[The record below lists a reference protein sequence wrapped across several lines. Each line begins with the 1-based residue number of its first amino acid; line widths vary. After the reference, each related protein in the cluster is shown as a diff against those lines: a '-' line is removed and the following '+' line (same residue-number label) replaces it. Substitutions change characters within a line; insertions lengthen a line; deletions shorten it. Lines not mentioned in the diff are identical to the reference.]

1 MCLISDSSLSIR
13 LCLGIVGLTH
23 RDSSCDTCDDG
34 VGQVI
39 ACLTLFRGWL
49 ELVHR
54 RLEVCLDLVVD
65 GSHSSPRGGIILCG
79 VVRIRTQDDPEVLAR
94 CGGIVPLGEELYETV
109 VGISSKP
116 KGLAISI
123 LYRSLQT
130 LLLRKI
136 VLVAVDGCI
145 SLLDDGV
152 VAVPGLIVDPFS
164 FL

>member
-1 MCLISDSSLSIR
+1 MPGR
-13 LCLGIVGLTH
+13 
-23 RDSSCDTCDDG
+23 
-34 VGQVI
+34 
-39 ACLTLFRGWL
+39 L

-54 RLEVCLDLVVD
+54 RLEVRLDLVVD
-65 GSHSSPRGGIILCG
+65 GSYGSPRSGTILCG
-79 VVRIRTQDDPEVLAR
+79 VVRIRTQDDPEVLA
-94 CGGIVPLGEELYETV
+94 CGRGIVPLGEELYETV
-109 VGISSKP
+109 VGIGSKT

-152 VAVPGLIVDPFS
+152 VAVPGLVVDPFS